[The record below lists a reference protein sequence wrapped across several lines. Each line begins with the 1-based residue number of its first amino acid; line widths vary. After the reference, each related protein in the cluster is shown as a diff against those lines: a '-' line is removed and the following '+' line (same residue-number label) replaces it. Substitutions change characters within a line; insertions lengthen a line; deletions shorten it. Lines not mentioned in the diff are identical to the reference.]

1 MNTISGKRIV
11 SLLLALIM
19 IFSVLP
25 TQALAE
31 EVHNHEEESTTA
43 GSETSQTPV
52 ESELTKEVSEIQA
65 KIDEMLTYYLG
76 TTTAT
81 EEEIA
86 AVVDAMDSDTIWM
99 AQVEI
104 ADIEEAMDELTEE
117 QCVYLVEENSSLVSF
132 YEALEAKSTGPN
144 LLSKVTVL
152 DGQVSVSDSKGTITV
167 SSDVVTATAVNNSYW
182 GSTTNNITI
191 YNDSGSTATIS
202 FTYVISGIGT
212 GDSATF
218 NGESKSNGTYTYEG
232 LLDAGASVSASVQ
245 SWGKG
250 TVTIK
255 LSKFSMVVAATESN
269 VTFNYDSA
277 LGSVTAD
284 GAAVANGNSLSVSLE
299 AGAALVATP
308 VSGATF
314 LGWIDPETHEIL
326 STAASYTL
334 IPVEDMTV
342 QAVFAQNGGTPW
354 FLVNGNALYEGLDA
368 AITEAATASN
378 KTVVLMNNATLPAG
392 DYTIPSG
399 VILQIPY
406 DAANTL
412 CTTAPVAEDVSYN
425 ATTNLPTV
433 YRKLTMAE
441 GAHITV
447 NGAISL
453 SARTTASGGQSAP
466 VGATS
471 FIQMQS
477 GSNITVNNGG
487 NLYAWG
493 FIQGSGAVTIKS
505 GGAVYECFQVMD
517 WRGGDNTSGMVGN
530 SYRVFPM
537 SQYYIQN
544 VEVPMTLE
552 AGAIENGY
560 MSVAITLVGVQG
572 SAVPFIGSG
581 GMFNI
586 TSGYIVKDYD
596 ESTGRLLIDMH
607 GDVSVK
613 SLSISMKISLIG
625 TKTINSSEYTLPI
638 NGNMTITMHSGS
650 VTMTQDIALQPGAR
664 LIIGEGASCTLG
676 SGNKIFVYDYDQWIL
691 DTGDANDQGKS
702 FCGTGDATHVNL
714 KYPASATTVAGR
726 TEDAYVE
733 VNGVADLS
741 AGYVYTTASG
751 AYIGGTGTIIMQ
763 PGQADQ
769 KTYQIKCLGDDNKT
783 VKYYEIPITSAVLKN
798 ADGTDVY
805 TDKTAGTYENVD
817 GVWTKASCTHIF
829 DEVITK
835 APTCTET
842 GLKTQTCQDTV
853 NCGLV
858 NENVEVAATGHTA
871 GAGATCT
878 TAQTCS
884 VCGAELA
891 AALGHT
897 AAVDAA
903 VAPTC
908 TATGLTEGKH
918 CSVCGEVLVKQ
929 EVVDALGHT
938 EVVDAAVA
946 PTCTE
951 TGLTEGKHCSVC
963 GEVLAAQEE
972 VAALGHTE
980 VIDKAVAP
988 TCTATGLTEGKHC
1001 SVCNEVLVAQEE
1013 VAALGH
1019 TEAVDAAVAP
1029 TCTATGLTEGKHCA
1043 VCGEV
1048 LVKQEVVDA
1057 LGHTEVVDAA
1067 VAPTCTETGLTEG
1080 KHCSVCNEV
1089 LVKQEVVDALGHT
1102 EVVDAAVAPTCT
1114 ETGLTEGKH
1123 CSVCGEVLV
1132 KQEEVAALGHTAG
1145 AEATCTTNQICTVCG
1160 TELNAALGH
1169 DMVRDNEVPAT
1180 CTKPG
1185 SQAGAHCSRCDYT
1198 EGGGEIPALGHT
1210 EVIDA
1215 AVAPTCTETGLTE
1228 GKHCS
1233 VCGEVLVKQEV
1244 VDALGHTE
1252 VVDAA
1257 VAPTCTETGLTEG
1270 SHCSVCGEVFV
1281 AQEVVDALGHTEA
1294 TDAAVAP
1301 TCTETG
1307 LTEGKHCSVC
1317 GEVLVAQEEV
1327 AALGHTAGAEATCT
1341 TNQTC
1346 TVCGTELAAALGH
1359 DEVEHE
1365 AQAPTCTEIG
1375 WDAYVTCTRCD
1386 YTTYVEIP
1394 ALGHDKI
1401 IHSAQA
1407 PTCTEIGWEAYATCS
1422 RCDYTTYV
1430 ELPATGHLMLQNVPA
1445 VAATCQK
1452 EGVIAHYNCVDCG
1465 ANFADADATQVLE
1478 SVAAPIDPDNHAF
1491 ATEGEVTAAT
1501 CKAEGKI
1508 VYPCENEGCEETKVE
1523 TLPVDPEGHVWDE
1536 GEPYKIHSCNSAS
1549 YMRYTCT
1556 LCGAI
1561 NDVVV
1566 REQHFRVPIADEI
1579 PATCTTDGMTSGWKC
1594 EKCDE
1599 FWIPQEVIPAL
1610 GHDWNGNLPCQ
1621 SETSA
1626 CTRCD
1631 LHFDTKQEHLVIVDE
1646 AVSAT
1651 CTATGLTEGSHCG
1664 YCGEVLVAQEEVPM
1678 TDHNWITTDLEIPA
1692 TCNSIG
1698 HKEGA
1703 TYCLDCDYDAD
1714 PLPKLEHEW
1723 MHRDAKKAT
1732 YSAIGWTAHDYCL
1745 LCNATKTLEQYEN
1758 DPCEF
1763 CGENPEG
1770 YIEIPKVEIQKIE
1783 TFEEYLE
1790 NLGYLE
1796 MMAQQYAL
1804 EHPGTDPL
1812 GLVLN
1817 YLRTAV
1823 ENYTTGSW
1831 AIMAGPED
1839 KDFLKYVQEM
1849 EDAINSDPEID
1860 VWVNVSGLKKIKNYK
1875 SLSGEI
1881 DPYRNATVYHISGH
1895 FYGTMDMTYHNKGS
1909 QNHADVGGW
1918 VGDLTDLLSTTDEYG
1933 VPATLTLEEKV
1944 AYITEKYLFSQT
1956 VAGSAGSFGSVDL
1969 YADLDA
1975 YYFMNEL
1982 TTKGYETGDLAKM
1995 MGEYFNSDLTL
2006 QKRVSYLLTNRL
2018 DGLSTRKDLR
2028 TAVYNAYT
2036 SNKLIATLEGT
2047 RNFKSSGNELAE
2059 LRKAVCYA
2067 FADEMCRIA
2076 GDYVEDLDNPRYT
2089 VFDSETKILAPGIS
2103 QQISY
2108 ATNADG
2114 KQIVFYI
2121 ATADV
2126 NREDVGLWV
2135 NYYSRNPGTPENPE
2149 WKNNSVPSSAQNA
2162 QDRYGDPSSPDYI
2175 QNFNVIASTNAGGY
2189 DMSDV
2194 ATPGG
2199 LFVMDGVE
2207 WYPQTNTA
2215 GFFAILDDG
2224 TAYMGTHDEYQA
2236 MMDAG
2241 RIKEAIGGF
2250 GEFVV
2255 KDGQVVGN
2263 ATYSD
2268 APRTSVGITATGR
2281 VVIMCIDGRQAPFSS
2296 GASLQDV
2303 GYIMKEA
2310 GCVIAINLDG
2320 GGSTTFVARQP
2331 GSDELTVMN
2340 RPSDGYPRNVSTN
2353 LLIYS
2358 TAPSSTAFDHAVIES
2373 EYDYATVGTPVQ
2385 MTAAGV
2391 SPSGNAVDIPEGATW
2406 AVSDEAWATITEDGV
2421 FVAKRLGEVHVYLM
2435 LDGVVIGSKLM
2446 TITTPDQLYFE
2457 KSKVDVV
2464 YGSSVTLPLKARY
2477 EGKPIAINSGD
2488 VTISLSAPAAG
2499 TMNGFVFQAAE
2510 STIKTLTIT
2519 AALSEGNS
2527 ASINVMLYK
2536 QGENSF
2542 DFDKASGG
2550 DRMLAWH
2557 REVTNA
2563 KVEDGNI
2570 YNVIDPSKDM
2580 VTSYIFAMDMTT
2592 IPIPE
2597 RLEELTYMLPGGT
2610 LEGATAWSFLLS
2622 LAQRISDLSW
2632 VKATIDFDDRFE
2644 VDYSELKI
2652 LNDYFE
2658 MKALEF
2664 DETTNT
2670 LTVTMHW
2677 IKQSQVIDEATANP
2691 LCLINGIKLTPK
2703 DGVWEDVSKI
2713 NAVTSGTIGYEIYM
2727 RASGLYSFA
2736 QKPENQAVFGL
2747 YPYRNPADTS
2757 DAGGYFSDTYIE
2769 ITDEYTLVNALKEGW
2784 VNEDGGFAY
2793 YIDGERLTGIQQVEG
2808 YYYNFGENGINVGQT
2823 KLTGMFFEQTGDSV
2837 EGEAPVG
2844 VWRYAYLGELA
2855 NGWQSIGGDWYY
2867 FKDFAAVSG
2876 PTRVGQLNLEF
2887 EENGKLIS
2895 GVWVNTLYGYRYYYG
2910 PGFYANSWREI
2921 DGNWYYFRKSY
2932 RVTGIASVAKRD
2944 NVTQTEWHYFDEN
2957 GIDRGLAP
2965 DGMYVFDGVEYYLKD
2980 GQKSYGL
2987 YKVGEDYY
2995 LFKDTGIV
3003 RNKKAYAWVSHCDL
3017 PIANYEFGADGKLL
3031 QGVVEKEDGLYFYEN
3046 GALATC
3052 GMVEW
3057 NGDYYYVYWGG
3068 IIKTGKQ
3075 YVVRTRCD
3083 LPAMQHYEF
3092 GADGKM
3098 LQGVV
3103 EKEDGLYFYENGNR
3117 ATCGMVEWNGDYY
3130 YVYWEGVV
3138 KTGKQYVVRTRCDLP
3153 AMQHYEFGA
3162 DGKMLQGVV
3171 EKEDGLYFY
3180 ENGALAT
3187 CGLLQWNGDYYYVYW
3202 GGIIKTGK
3210 QYVVRTRCDLPAMQ
3224 HYEFGADGKMSTGIV
3239 EINGVK
3245 YFYENGALATC
3256 GLIQWNGDY
3265 YYVYWDGVVQTGA
3278 TYVARTRC
3286 DLPVGNYEFGEDGK
3300 MLQGIVE
3307 KDGVMYFYENGA
3319 PATCGL
3325 INWEGD
3331 YYYVYWGG
3339 IIKTGKQYIVRT
3351 RCDLPVGNYEFGED
3365 GKMLDGFVVRNGVKY
3380 YYENGVPGKR
3390 GLTLID
3396 GDYYYVYWEGEIK
3409 TGKQYTVATNCDLP
3423 ISTYEFDEEG
3433 RMLNGF
3439 YEGSDG
3445 GIYYYINGKK
3455 AANGLYF
3462 VDGYYYF
3469 VASNGKLITN
3479 QTNYY
3484 VWKGNDLLFETYY
3497 DFNELGQIVGESKK

>member
-31 EVHNHEEESTTA
+31 EVHDHEEGTTA
-43 GSETSQTPV
+43 VS
-52 ESELTKEVSEIQA
+52 ESEALIA
-65 KIDEMLTYYLG
+65 LR
-76 TTTAT
+76 A
-81 EEEIA
+81 EIA
-86 AVVDAMDSDTIWM
+86 AY
-99 AQVEI
+99 
-104 ADIEEAMDELTEE
+104 IEELGITPDMPDMMLLQAYSNHESYEAAQASITKLDEFEQKGALLSVEE
-117 QCVYLVEENSSLVSF
+117 QEILRSEQNTKLCLRYREVVEKA
-132 YEALEAKSTGPN
+132 YETEMLAE
-144 LLSKVTVL
+144 
-152 DGQVSVSDSKGTITV
+152 QTV
-167 SSDVVTATAVNNSYW
+167 SGVKFATTSTNSNVTLSGTTVTATVKGNK
-182 GSTTNNITI
+182 GSCGSSDSANTMALYITNN
-191 YNDSGSTATIS
+191 NEAGFVS
-202 FTYVISGIGT
+202 FTMTMSNVNQITVDGVSYTGKTSET
-212 GDSATF
+212 YSKFLNNGDSILIQVTTGANTTENKITF
-218 NGESKSNGTYTYEG
+218 TNITYT
-232 LLDAGASVSASVQ
+232 SAEQ
-245 SWGKG
+245 SF
-250 TVTIK
+250 TVT
-255 LSKFSMVVAATESN
+255 VEYPQT
-269 VTFNYDSA
+269 
-277 LGSVTAD
+277 LGSVTA
-284 GAAVANGNSLSVSLE
+284 SLE
-299 AGAALVATP
+299 STSVEADGVT
-308 VSGATF
+308 TMT
-314 LGWIDPETHEIL
+314 IPE
-326 STAASYTL
+326 
-334 IPVEDMTV
+334 
-342 QAVFAQNGGTPW
+342 
-354 FLVNGNALYEGLDA
+354 VNGNDGVVLTASGDTFLCWVDRDNKFLSKDKAYTVNPGADITVKAVFTGGNAYFIVNGNLYYGDLNKA
-368 AITEAATASN
+368 VQMAATASN
-378 KTVVLMNNATLPAG
+378 KTIVLANNGTLPAG

-399 VILQIPY
+399 VTLLIPY
-406 DAANTL
+406 DDANTL
-412 CTTAPVAEDVSYN
+412 NTDEPTYVNETYKA
-425 ATTNLPTV
+425 PTV

-441 GAHITV
+441 GANIVV
-447 NGAISL
+447 NGAMSL
-453 SARTTASGGQSAP
+453 SAKTTASNAHSAP
-466 VGATS
+466 VGPTS
-471 FIQMQS
+471 FVQMAS
-477 GSNITVNNGG
+477 GSSITVNNGG
-487 NLYAWG
+487 KLYAWG
-493 FIQGSGAVTIKS
+493 FIQGSGSVTVEN
-505 GGAVYECFQVMD
+505 GGTVYECFQVRD
-517 WRGGDNTSGMVGN
+517 WPGGDNATGLIGN
-530 SYRVFPM
+530 SQRVFLM

-544 VEVPMTLE
+544 IEVPMTLK
-552 AGAIENGY
+552 AGAIENGFMSAY
-560 MSVAITLVGVQG
+560 MSSQLVGSG
-572 SAVPFIGSG
+572 VPFIGPN

-596 ESTGRLLIDMH
+596 ETTGRLLIDSY
-607 GDVSVK
+607 GNFSVK
-613 SLSISMKISLIG
+613 SLSITLTVHIIVDIPY
-625 TKTINSSEYTLPI
+625 TVDSSDYVLPI
-638 NGNMTITMHSGS
+638 NGNMTINMHSGS
-650 VTMTQDIALQPGAR
+650 VTMTQDIALLPGAR
-664 LIIGEGASCTLG
+664 LIVGEDAYCALG
-676 SGNKIFVYDYDQWIL
+676 SGNKIYVYDYDEWVTEEPY
-691 DTGDANDQGKS
+691 DEGEGPS
-702 FCGTGDATHVNL
+702 FCGTADLTHVNL
-714 KYPASATTVAGR
+714 SYPASAANVQGR

-733 VNGVADLS
+733 INGTADLS
-741 AGYVYTTASG
+741 KGYVYTTAGG

-763 PGQADQ
+763 PGTETATKQFKLTASDS
-769 KTYQIKCLGDDNKT
+769 KTKKWFD
-783 VKYYEIPITSAVLKN
+783 IPVTSAVLKN

-805 TDKTAGTYENVD
+805 TDKTAGTYENID
-817 GVWTKASCTHIF
+817 GVWTKTVCNHDFVET
-829 DEVITK
+829 VTK

-842 GLKTQTCQDTV
+842 GLKDQVCKDTA
-853 NCGLV
+853 NCGHV
-858 NENVEVAATGHTA
+858 NKDVEIAALGHTA

-884 VCGAELA
+884 VCGVEMA

-897 AAVDAA
+897 EVVDAA

-908 TATGLTEGKH
+908 TETGLTEGKHCSVCNEVLVAQTVVDALGHTEVVDAAVAPTCTETGLTEGKHCSVCNEVLIAQEEVAALGHTEVIDKAVAPTCTETGLTEGKH

-963 GEVLAAQEE
+963 GEVLIA
-972 VAALGHTE
+972 
-980 VIDKAVAP
+980 
-988 TCTATGLTEGKHC
+988 
-1001 SVCNEVLVAQEE
+1001 
-1013 VAALGH
+1013 
-1019 TEAVDAAVAP
+1019 
-1029 TCTATGLTEGKHCA
+1029 
-1043 VCGEV
+1043 
-1048 LVKQEVVDA
+1048 QEVVDA
-1057 LGHTEVVDAA
+1057 LGHTEA
-1067 VAPTCTETGLTEG
+1067 T
-1080 KHCSVCNEV
+1080 
-1089 LVKQEVVDALGHT
+1089 
-1102 EVVDAAVAPTCT
+1102 DAAVAPTCT

-1132 KQEEVAALGHTAG
+1132 AQEVVAALGHTAG

-1252 VVDAA
+1252 AVDAA

-1270 SHCSVCGEVFV
+1270 KHCSVCGEVFV

-1365 AQAPTCTEIG
+1365 AQTPTCTEIG

-1407 PTCTEIGWEAYATCS
+1407 PTCTEIGWEAYLTCS
-1422 RCDYTTYV
+1422 RCDYTTYA
-1430 ELPATGHLMLQNVPA
+1430 EIPAKGHGMVLSVPA

-1452 EGVIAHYNCVDCG
+1452 EGVIAHFYCVDCG

-1478 SVAAPIDPDNHAF
+1478 SVAAPIDPENHAF

-1501 CKAEGKI
+1501 CKAEGKV
-1508 VYPCENEGCEETKVE
+1508 VYPCENKGCEETKVE
-1523 TLPVDPEGHVWDE
+1523 ILPVDPEGHVWDE
-1536 GEPYKIHSCNSAS
+1536 GVPYKNHSCNSAS

-1556 LCGAI
+1556 LCGAH

-1610 GHDWNGNLPCQ
+1610 GHDWNDNLPCQ

-1626 CTRCD
+1626 CARCD
-1631 LHFDTKQEHLVIVDE
+1631 LHFDTKQEHLVVVDE
-1646 AVSAT
+1646 AVAAT
-1651 CTATGLTEGSHCG
+1651 CTTTGLTEGSHCG
-1664 YCGEVLVAQEEVPM
+1664 YCGEVLVAQEEIPM
-1678 TDHNWITTDLEIPA
+1678 TEHNWITAQVPVAA
-1692 TCNSIG
+1692 TCNSTG

-1703 TYCLDCDYDAD
+1703 QYCMDCDYDPD
-1714 PLPKLEHEW
+1714 PIPMLSHKW
-1723 MHRDAKKAT
+1723 VHREAKKAT
-1732 YSAIGWTAHDYCL
+1732 YTAIGWNAHDICM
-1745 LCNATKTLEQYEN
+1745 LCNAIKTLEEYESN
-1758 DPCEF
+1758 PCEY

-1770 YIEIPKVEIQKIE
+1770 YIEIPKVEVQKIE
-1783 TFEEYLE
+1783 TLDEFMT
-1790 NLGYLE
+1790 NIGYLE
-1796 MMAQQYAL
+1796 MMAAEYAKT
-1804 EHPGTDPL
+1804 HPGEDPL
-1812 GLVLN
+1812 ALVLN
-1817 YLRTAV
+1817 YMRTAV
-1823 ENYTTGSW
+1823 ANYTSGSW
-1831 AIMAGPED
+1831 AIMAGAEN
-1839 KDFLKYVQEM
+1839 KDFLKFVQET
-1849 EDAINSDPEID
+1849 EDTINSDPSLE
-1860 VWVNVSGLKKIKNYK
+1860 VWVNVSGLKK
-1875 SLSGEI
+1875 LSSYSNTHGEYNV
-1881 DPYRNATVYHISGH
+1881 YRNNSTKVPVMGGH
-1895 FYGTMDMTYHNKGS
+1895 FFGTMDMTYHNKGS

-1918 VGDLTDLLSTTDEYG
+1918 VGDLTDLLSTTDEFG
-1933 VPATLTLEEKV
+1933 VPADLSLEEKV
-1944 AYITEKYLFSQT
+1944 EYIRSNYLFNDFKT
-1956 VAGSAGSFGSVDL
+1956 GSAGAFGSSDL

-1982 TTKGYETGDLAKM
+1982 ITKGYETGDLERM
-1995 MGEYFNSDLTL
+1995 MREYYQEGLTL
-2006 QKRVSYLLTNRL
+2006 EKRVSYLLTNRL

-2067 FADEMCRIA
+2067 FADEMCYQA

-2089 VFDSETKILAPGIS
+2089 VFDSETQILAPGVT

-2114 KQIVFYI
+2114 KQIVFYV

-2126 NREDVGLWV
+2126 NRDDVGLWV
-2135 NYYSRNPGTPENPE
+2135 NYYSRNPGTPENPV

-2162 QDRYGDPSSPDYI
+2162 QDRYGDPNSEDYI
-2175 QNFNVIASTNAGGY
+2175 QNFNVIVSTNAGGY

-2207 WYPQTNTA
+2207 WYPQKNTA

-2385 MTAAGV
+2385 MNAAGV
-2391 SPSGNAVDIPEGATW
+2391 SPSGNAVDVPEGATW
-2406 AVSDEAWATITEDGV
+2406 AVSDEAWGAIDENGM
-2421 FVAKRLGEVHVYLM
+2421 FVGKRLGEVTVYLM
-2435 LDGVVIGSKLM
+2435 LDGQVIGSKLM

-2457 KSKVDVV
+2457 KTKVDVV
-2464 YGSSVTLPLKARY
+2464 YGSGVTLPLKARF
-2477 EGKPIAINSGD
+2477 EGKPIAINPND
-2488 VTISLSAPAAG
+2488 VTITLSAPAAG

-2510 STIKTLTIT
+2510 STVKTITIT
-2519 AALSEGNS
+2519 AALNENS
-2527 ASINVMLYK
+2527 KATINVMLYK

-2550 DRMLAWH
+2550 DRMLAWY

-2610 LEGATAWSFLLS
+2610 MEGATAWSFLLN

-2632 VKATIDFDDRFE
+2632 VKATIDFDDRFV
-2644 VDYSELKI
+2644 VDYSQLTI
-2652 LNDYFE
+2652 LNEYFE
-2658 MKALEF
+2658 MKDLTF

-2670 LTVTMHW
+2670 LTVTMRW
-2677 IKQSQVIDEATANP
+2677 IKQSQVINEATANP

-2713 NAVTSGTIGYEIYM
+2713 NVVTSGNISYEIYM
-2727 RASGLYSFA
+2727 RASGLYGFA
-2736 QKPENQAVFGL
+2736 QKPESQAVFGV

-2769 ITDEYTLVNALKEGW
+2769 ITDEYALVNALKEGW

-2793 YIDGERLTGIQQVEG
+2793 YVDGERLTGVQEAEG
-2808 YYYNFGENGINVGQT
+2808 YYYDFGEDGINVGQT

-2837 EGEAPVG
+2837 EGEAPAG

-3003 RNKKAYAWVSHCDL
+3003 RNKKAYAWVSHCDM
-3017 PIANYEFGADGKLL
+3017 PIANYEFGADGKML

-3057 NGDYYYVYWGG
+3057 NGNYYYVYWGG
-3068 IIKTGKQ
+3068 I
-3075 YVVRTRCD
+3075 
-3083 LPAMQHYEF
+3083 
-3092 GADGKM
+3092 
-3098 LQGVV
+3098 
-3103 EKEDGLYFYENGNR
+3103 
-3117 ATCGMVEWNGDYY
+3117 
-3130 YVYWEGVV
+3130 V

-3153 AMQHYEFGA
+3153 AMQHYEFGT

-3239 EINGVK
+3239 EIDGVK

-3265 YYVYWDGVVQTGA
+3265 YYVYWDGIVQTGA

-3339 IIKTGKQYIVRT
+3339 IVKTGKQYVVRT

-3396 GDYYYVYWEGEIK
+3396 GNYYYVYWEGEIK